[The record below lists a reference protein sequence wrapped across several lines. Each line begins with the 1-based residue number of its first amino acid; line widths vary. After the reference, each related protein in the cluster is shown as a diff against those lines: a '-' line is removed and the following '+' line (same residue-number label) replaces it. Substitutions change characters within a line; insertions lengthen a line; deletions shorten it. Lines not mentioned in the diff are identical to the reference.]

1 MSASA
6 ATPVAPAPAPAPAPA
21 QLLFRCQACA
31 SVLDIT
37 GEPEAERD
45 VSAEHDADAP
55 RADPSR
61 GGPKTGGGVSGAAA
75 AMDESFVN
83 LPSPGVA
90 PGADAPRAA
99 HPPPPRGVA
108 DSFVV
113 LRSSVSRV
121 PAAAAAA
128 GAGLD
133 ARFAALA
140 RLFDMA
146 SDETKVDHPVC
157 LECAAA
163 LRAELDA
170 RARDAEEE
178 RETYERS
185 LETLRASRRA
195 ESSSSAGGEGLDLE
209 AEALKAE
216 AEADEA
222 EAEAEALEA
231 ELATLRLE
239 RLALE
244 RSSRDL
250 DAREDRYWNDFNDFK
265 SRVGRH
271 VDERDALVTGIEQ
284 TGRQLERLRRV
295 NVFNDAFHIWF
306 DGPFGTV
313 NGFRLGRLPD
323 VPVEWDEINAA
334 WGMACLLLHTM
345 ATAAKMPPFRS
356 FALKPLGSFSK
367 LVDRKSKAEYEL
379 YGPVNILSSHKY
391 DRAMFGFL
399 QCLREFAEFASE
411 VDRELGAE
419 PRFELPYHIEGDTI
433 DGRKIGFPF
442 NRYERWTAALKITLA
457 DLKACLAWL
466 SNQQQRSDRER
477 HEEAEEEGAAGGGGW
492 RA

>member
-45 VSAEHDADAP
+45 LSAEHDADAP

-75 AMDESFVN
+75 MDESFVN
-83 LPSPGVA
+83 LRSPGVA

-170 RARDAEEE
+170 RARDAEDE